1 MHEIFY
7 WNSTIAINYN
17 IWSKFQ
23 IHTKDFIFRRDHWDR
38 IIRLYFDEFS
48 KNLKDFVG
56 NDAKLPTYDEFL
68 IDVRASIP
76 ISIFFCANFRD
87 LDQSESFS
95 SMDSDMDPVFGNEG
109 LQKESIQNLRGSF
122 HKLQN
127 SYSVYFLH
135 DSSQTIREGNYM
147 ILLFTLVHHTIS
159 IFLFIVFF
167 LSSTQFSGKKIS
179 RKVH

>member
-1 MHEIFY
+1 M
-7 WNSTIAINYN
+7 
-17 IWSKFQ
+17 
-23 IHTKDFIFRRDHWDR
+23 
-38 IIRLYFDEFS
+38 
-48 KNLKDFVG
+48 
-56 NDAKLPTYDEFL
+56 PTYDEFL

-135 DSSQTIREGNYM
+135 DSSQTIREGNFM
-147 ILLFTLVHHTIS
+147 ILLF
-159 IFLFIVFF
+159 
-167 LSSTQFSGKKIS
+167 Q
-179 RKVH
+179 

>member
-1 MHEIFY
+1 MY
-7 WNSTIAINYN
+7 SCLN
-17 IWSKFQ
+17 IKKILLTSNLKTPQ
-23 IHTKDFIFRRDHWDR
+23 SPLQYLIKVSNTKDFIFRRDHWDR

-135 DSSQTIREGNYM
+135 DSSQTIREGNCM
-147 ILLFTLVHHTIS
+147 ILYLHDFTIFRYFCLFV
-159 IFLFIVFF
+159 IVF
-167 LSSTQFSGKKIS
+167 II
-179 RKVH
+179 

>member
-1 MHEIFY
+1 MKYFCMPKLETPQLPLQYLIAVSNDSIY
-7 WNSTIAINYN
+7 NST
-17 IWSKFQ
+17 S
-23 IHTKDFIFRRDHWDR
+23 RRDHWDR

-135 DSSQTIREGNYM
+135 DSSQTIREGNCM
-147 ILLFTLVHHTIS
+147 ILLFARFHHIP
-159 IFLFIVFF
+159 IFLFICYC
-167 LSSTQFSGKKIS
+167 LYHTTCS
-179 RKVH
+179 

>member
-1 MHEIFY
+1 MKSFCVPNLETPQLPLQYLIKVSY
-7 WNSTIAINYN
+7 
-17 IWSKFQ
+17 
-23 IHTKDFIFRRDHWDR
+23 TKDFIFRRDHWDR

-56 NDAKLPTYDEFL
+56 NNAKLPTYDEFL

-135 DSSQTIREGNYM
+135 DSSQTIREGNCM
-147 ILLFTLVHHTIS
+147 ILLFALVDRIS
-159 IFLFIVFF
+159 ISLFLS
-167 LSSTQFSGKKIS
+167 LSSTRFDWLKK
-179 RKVH
+179 V

>member
-1 MHEIFY
+1 MKYFCMPKLETPQLPLQYLSAVSNDIV
-7 WNSTIAINYN
+7 SIYN
-17 IWSKFQ
+17 F
-23 IHTKDFIFRRDHWDR
+23 TFRRDHWDR

-135 DSSQTIREGNYM
+135 DSSQTIREGNFYSHE
-147 ILLFTLVHHTIS
+147 LFTTCFH
-159 IFLFIVFF
+159 
-167 LSSTQFSGKKIS
+167 KKRIPNF
-179 RKVH
+179 